1 MTILEGCMIDVIGYS
16 IGAGAG
22 GSFPDDFSFDKY
34 STWYQLNSFDRESVL
49 AGYNRPEKG
58 AAKFK
63 LTDEE
68 KEMILENVTQNV
80 TELVSKYPDTT
91 FLLFFPPYSICYWDA
106 LVSGGSM
113 EREYLLLESLVKG
126 DLGRK
131 IKAQRASIEEI
142 YESYK
147 GYDYDGVFD

>member
-1 MTILEGCMIDVIGYS
+1 MIDVIGYS

-22 GSFPDDFSFDKY
+22 GSFPDDFSFDEY

-68 KEMILENVTQNV
+68 KEMIRKRQIRKCREIFGI
-80 TELVSKYPDTT
+80 
-91 FLLFFPPYSICYWDA
+91 FL
-106 LVSGGSM
+106 
-113 EREYLLLESLVKG
+113 
-126 DLGRK
+126 
-131 IKAQRASIEEI
+131 
-142 YESYK
+142 
-147 GYDYDGVFD
+147 